1 MENFEDP
8 SLAIRKSP
16 NSDTGI
22 VRTQP
27 ANAPGAF
34 IDEYSLYSGISY
46 LDEDHPYLQLTSDNG
61 NGEGFAFDRGDFI
74 FLELNYKNNIPLVV
88 GVYMTLTDNT
98 VEERPFLI
106 VNTTDEWNK
115 IYINFTPIVN
125 ETVDALTYM
134 FYIEAQ
140 LTDETESATVLL
152 DNIKLVTRP
161 NL

>member
-1 MENFEDP
+1 MK
-8 SLAIRKSP
+8 L
-16 NSDTGI
+16 
-22 VRTQP
+22 
-27 ANAPGAF
+27 
-34 IDEYSLYSGISY
+34 
-46 LDEDHPYLQLTSDNG
+46 
-61 NGEGFAFDRGDFI
+61 
-74 FLELNYKNNIPLVV
+74 
-88 GVYMTLTDNT
+88 MDNT

-134 FYIEAQ
+134 IYIEAQ
-140 LTDETESATVLL
+140 LTDETENATILL